1 MVVPIC
7 VWSIIPIS
15 VELINNEPHE
25 CSRVYRDMALTV
37 FRILQI
43 ILDNFWFLWA
53 VFYCSIIVIIVH
65 KMFKDSTIIYVLG
78 FVITFIVPDVMHLS
92 LYKYMYPFFII
103 GYFFHM
109 HEIGIRNRIK
119 YNISTL
125 FLLGALYVFL
135 MFFYNYESF
144 IYTSGYTIWG
154 ANGIQQVTI
163 DLYRLLVGLVGSLF
177 VMILLYNVRNL
188 FENSPKKIPR
198 LLAFA
203 GKNTIGIYII
213 SNYIFIYILP
223 EITSNFNSINYL
235 FLFTETLII
244 LILSLICI
252 RGIKQNT
259 ILNKLLLGGR

>member
-1 MVVPIC
+1 M
-7 VWSIIPIS
+7 
-15 VELINNEPHE
+15 
-25 CSRVYRDMALTV
+25 
-37 FRILQI
+37 
-43 ILDNFWFLWA
+43 
-53 VFYCSIIVIIVH
+53 
-65 KMFKDSTIIYVLG
+65 
-78 FVITFIVPDVMHLS
+78 
-92 LYKYMYPFFII
+92 
-103 GYFFHM
+103 
-109 HEIGIRNRIK
+109 
-119 YNISTL
+119 
-125 FLLGALYVFL
+125 
-135 MFFYNYESF
+135 
-144 IYTSGYTIWG
+144 
-154 ANGIQQVTI
+154 QQVTI